1 MKRSFLMILCT
12 LMALSFSACGNSDST
27 PTPSS
32 APKNSD
38 ESSIIGVEP
47 SNNIDNIVPER
58 PLKEI
63 EVSASESSISFEA
76 AVQQLQRCLSSDLYL
91 PDTPTT
97 YKAFYAETT
106 TINDM
111 ECYRIDLYL
120 QGEDG
125 TFFFVGVPYAVSCNG
140 KYVFVKTIVGDYS
153 IVQPV
158 DEDEQK
164 DYNALY
170 ENVTLSPTDA
180 IKEVNSIIP
189 ELNLNNNISDYYFR
203 FDKTLHEVM
212 DKSCY
217 RIAITGYT
225 SNSLQMA
232 AFVFVS
238 VTDGTVYKIDPSDS
252 TQYIA
257 LTEK

>member
-1 MKRSFLMILCT
+1 MKRSFLMILCALT
-12 LMALSFSACGNSDST
+12 VLSFSSCGDNDST
-27 PTPSS
+27 PTSS
-32 APKNSD
+32 VPKNSN
-38 ESSIIGVEP
+38 ETSIIGVEP
-47 SNNIDNIVPER
+47 SNNIDNTVPER
-58 PLKEI
+58 ALKEI
-63 EVSASESSISFEA
+63 EVSAPEGSISFEA

-91 PDTPTT
+91 PDTPTA

-120 QGEDG
+120 QDEDG
-125 TFFFVGVPYAVSCNG
+125 TFFFVGVPYAVSCDG
-140 KYVFVKTIVGDYS
+140 KYVFVKTIVGDY
-153 IVQPV
+153 IPVQPV

-170 ENVTLSPTDA
+170 ENVTLSPADA
-180 IKEVNSIIP
+180 IKEVNNVIS
-189 ELNLNNNISDYYFR
+189 EFNLNNNISDYYLR
-203 FDKTLHEVM
+203 FDKNLYEVM

-217 RIAITGYT
+217 RIVITGYT

-232 AFVFVS
+232 AFAFVS
-238 VTDGTVYKIDPSDS
+238 VTDGMVYAIDPSDS